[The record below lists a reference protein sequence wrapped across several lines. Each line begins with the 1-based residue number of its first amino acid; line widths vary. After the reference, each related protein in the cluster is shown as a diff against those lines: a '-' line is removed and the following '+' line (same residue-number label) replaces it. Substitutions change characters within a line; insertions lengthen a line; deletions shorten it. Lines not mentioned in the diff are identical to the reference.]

1 MSDNHQS
8 TIPAEVQQNRF
19 DNSIGDAPKIAVTYR
34 QIADLQPSPNN
45 PRLHSSQQ
53 IRQLKRSISDFGFN
67 IPVVVDESNRVICG
81 HGRLQAALEL
91 GFATVPTIGVRHL
104 TERQKKAFAIADNK
118 LSELSEF
125 DQRLLAD
132 QLRELSLDVEFDLEA
147 TGFQIAEID
156 IILDERSENNTQIDP
171 ADALP
176 PNAADRPA
184 NRVGDVWQLGRHRLL
199 CDSSLN
205 PNAFCRLMDGEL
217 AAAVITDP
225 PFNVRVDGHVSGL
238 GEQKHREFAMASG
251 EMTSHAFRDFLT
263 QVTRLFARHSVDG
276 SLHYLFMDWR
286 HLSEALA
293 AGAESYTELKN
304 ICVWSKH
311 NAGMGSFYRSQHE
324 LVLLYKNGRA
334 PHRNNVQLGRFGRSR
349 SNVWNYPGANNF
361 GRDHGEDG
369 DLLKQH
375 PTVKPV
381 AMIADA
387 IMDCTA
393 RGELVVDG
401 FVGSGTTVIAAEKVG
416 RRCYGLEID
425 PLYMDLTIRRW
436 QRYTGDQARHLV
448 TGLTFDQAAAERGVQ
463 Q

>member
-1 MSDNHQS
+1 
-8 TIPAEVQQNRF
+8 
-19 DNSIGDAPKIAVTYR
+19 
-34 QIADLQPSPNN
+34 
-45 PRLHSSQQ
+45 
-53 IRQLKRSISDFGFN
+53 
-67 IPVVVDESNRVICG
+67 
-81 HGRLQAALEL
+81 
-91 GFATVPTIGVRHL
+91 
-104 TERQKKAFAIADNK
+104 
-118 LSELSEF
+118 
-125 DQRLLAD
+125 
-132 QLRELSLDVEFDLEA
+132 
-147 TGFQIAEID
+147 
-156 IILDERSENNTQIDP
+156 
-171 ADALP
+171 
-176 PNAADRPA
+176 
-184 NRVGDVWQLGRHRLL
+184 
-199 CDSSLN
+199 
-205 PNAFCRLMDGEL
+205 MDGEL

-276 SLHYLFMDWR
+276 SLNYLFMDWR

-401 FVGSGTTVIAAEKVG
+401 FVVSGTTVIA
-416 RRCYGLEID
+416 
-425 PLYMDLTIRRW
+425 
-436 QRYTGDQARHLV
+436 
-448 TGLTFDQAAAERGVQ
+448 
-463 Q
+463 